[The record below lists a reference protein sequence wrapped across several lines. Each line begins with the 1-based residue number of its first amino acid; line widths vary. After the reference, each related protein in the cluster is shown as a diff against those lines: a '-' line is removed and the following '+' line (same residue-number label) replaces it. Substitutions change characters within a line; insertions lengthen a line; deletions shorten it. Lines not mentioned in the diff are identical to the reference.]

1 MHLNRYFLF
10 IFAIFG
16 LAACKKGFE
25 GTKNPVPAPETFVVV
40 DSIFRTGENRLT
52 TSVDAYWWG
61 NSSGGFITGYEVS
74 TDNMLSWQFTKSQ
87 DSTFLLKIPPGQDS
101 ADIVIYIRAV
111 DNLGQKDPSPASTLY
126 PIKNSKPE
134 VKFIFSQPIGGIA
147 SQNPSI
153 VFPVLKY
160 TIFGTDPDGN
170 EDIKGYELY
179 LNDTNAI
186 PYSLPANTISFLL
199 QSNNPKADSS
209 ACIVYVNGSNNALS
223 KPISGLKHNAANIIY
238 IRVIDNALSK
248 SRYIATPA
256 IWVKK
261 VSSDVLLLNGYS
273 SNKFFVQNFYTANLK
288 ANGISKFDTLQAT
301 EIVNDNYTQ
310 LQPDFQTQAKTFALF
325 KKMVW
330 FGDNASFMLSFGQ
343 RSTTD
348 FFNNGGALFLAV
360 AINSSFDPLSNFL
373 DWTPIRS
380 LINPPSGSIFRVN
393 INAVVNPVNPT
404 WPNIKSTAI
413 IASAR
418 PFEISYNT
426 PSIAYDSLYFNGI
439 IESKTGQS
447 PVDWKGVSTL
457 MAKRYTVSNQKTNF
471 IISSI
476 PLERFNGLTNC
487 DTLFNKIFISEL
499 GF

>member
-1 MHLNRYFLF
+1 MYLNRYFLV
-10 IFAIFG
+10 ILTLISLG
-16 LAACKKGFE
+16 ACKKGFE
-25 GTKNPVPAPETFVVV
+25 GTKKAVPEPETFMVV
-40 DSIFRTGENRLT
+40 DTIFRTGENRLT

-61 NSSGGFITGYEVS
+61 NSAGGFIAGYEVS

-87 DSTFLLKIPPGQDS
+87 DSTFLLKIPPGKDS
-101 ADIVIYIRAV
+101 ADIVIYIRAI
-111 DNLGQKDPSPASTLY
+111 DNLGQKDPTPASTLY

-134 VKFIFSQPIGGIA
+134 VRFVFSQPIGGIA
-147 SQNPSI
+147 SQNPTI

-160 TIFGTDPDGN
+160 TIFGSDPDGN

-179 LNDTNAI
+179 LNDTNST
-186 PYSLPANTISFLL
+186 PYSLPANTSSFLL
-199 QSNNPKADSS
+199 QSNSPAADSS
-209 ACIVYVNGSNNALS
+209 NCKVFVNGSNNALS
-223 KPISGLKHNAANIIY
+223 QTISGLKHNSLNTIY

-248 SRYIATPA
+248 SGYVATPA

-261 VSSDVLLLNGYS
+261 VSSNILVLNGYS

-288 ANGISKFDTLQAT
+288 ANGITKFDTLQAT

-325 KKMVW
+325 KKMLW

-348 FFNNGGALFLAV
+348 FFNNGGVFFMAV

-373 DWTPIRS
+373 DWTPVKS
-380 LINPPSGSIFRVN
+380 LINPPAGSIFRVN
-393 INAVVNPVNPT
+393 INAIVNPVNNT
-404 WPNIKSTAI
+404 WPSIKSTAI

-418 PFEISYNT
+418 PFELPFNT
-426 PSIAYDSLYFNGI
+426 PTIAFDSLYFNGI
-439 IESKTGQS
+439 IESKPGQ
-447 PVDWKGVSTL
+447 PPIDWKGQSTVI
-457 MAKRYTVSNQKTNF
+457 AKRFSVSNQKTNF

-476 PLERFNGLTNC
+476 PLERFNGLSNC
-487 DTLFNKIFISEL
+487 DTLFNKIFIGEL